1 MNTIMLSMLLM
12 FFSPTSDSTYKT
24 VLRDEIAME
33 YMEKINFKGKRRFYG
48 QIARDAYRFAEAM
61 MNERENYTND
71 NN

>member
-1 MNTIMLSMLLM
+1 MNAIMLSMLLM
-12 FFSPTSDSTYKT
+12 FFSPASDSTYKT

-33 YMEKINFKGKRRFYG
+33 YMEKVDFKNKRRFYG

-61 MNERENYTND
+61 MNERENYHD